1 MTEIEWLDIFGDN
14 LRDILLDV
22 GMTQSEL
29 ADELGIDKSLVSR
42 YVNKQY
48 IPNLKTIINI
58 AYILNC
64 DVSEL
69 IDFGEPIEW
78 GSENELFNLWKF

>member
-29 ADELGIDKSLVSR
+29 ADELGINKSLVSR

-48 IPNLKTIINI
+48 IPNLKTIINM
-58 AYILNC
+58 AYVLNC

-69 IDFGEPIEW
+69 IDFGEPIE
-78 GSENELFNLWKF
+78 

>member
-48 IPNLKTIINI
+48 IPNLKTIINMT
-58 AYILNC
+58 YVLNC
-64 DVSEL
+64 DVS
-69 IDFGEPIEW
+69 
-78 GSENELFNLWKF
+78 

>member
-29 ADELGIDKSLVSR
+29 ADELGIDKSLVNR
-42 YVNKQY
+42 YINKQY
-48 IPNLKTIINI
+48 IPNLKTIINM
-58 AYILNC
+58 AYVLNC
-64 DVSEL
+64 NISEL
-69 IDFGEPIEW
+69 IDFGEPIE
-78 GSENELFNLWKF
+78 

>member
-29 ADELGIDKSLVSR
+29 ADELGINKSLVSR

-48 IPNLKTIINI
+48 IPNLKTIINM
-58 AYILNC
+58 AYVLNC

>member
-69 IDFGEPIEW
+69 IDFGESIEW
-78 GSENELFNLWKF
+78 GNENELFNLWKF

>member
-69 IDFGEPIEW
+69 IDFGEPIE
-78 GSENELFNLWKF
+78 

>member
-29 ADELGIDKSLVSR
+29 ANELGIDKSLVSR

-64 DVSEL
+64 DISEL

>member
-48 IPNLKTIINI
+48 IPNLKTIINMT
-58 AYILNC
+58 YVLNR

-69 IDFGEPIEW
+69 IDFGEPIE
-78 GSENELFNLWKF
+78 

>member
-29 ADELGIDKSLVSR
+29 ANELGIDKSLVSR

-64 DVSEL
+64 DISEL
-69 IDFGEPIEW
+69 IDFGEPIE
-78 GSENELFNLWKF
+78 

>member
-48 IPNLKTIINI
+48 IPNLKTIINM
-58 AYILNC
+58 AYVLNC

>member
-64 DVSEL
+64 DISEL
-69 IDFGEPIEW
+69 IDFGESIE
-78 GSENELFNLWKF
+78 

>member
-22 GMTQSEL
+22 GMSQSEL

-48 IPNLKTIINI
+48 IPNLKTIINM
-58 AYILNC
+58 AYVLNC

-69 IDFGEPIEW
+69 IDFGEPIE
-78 GSENELFNLWKF
+78 

>member
-48 IPNLKTIINI
+48 IPNLKTIINM
-58 AYILNC
+58 AYVLNC

-69 IDFGEPIEW
+69 IDFGEPIE
-78 GSENELFNLWKF
+78 